1 MGRALRLMVI
11 AEGVEEPFQLG
22 RLRKLRCSR
31 AQGYYLARPMPAED
45 LEELLAVPP
54 ELIPW
59 FRTSPG
65 ELVGLSSRGH
75 PAA

>member
-1 MGRALRLMVI
+1 
-11 AEGVEEPFQLG
+11 
-22 RLRKLRCSR
+22 
-31 AQGYYLARPMPAED
+31 MPAED